1 MQRIFIVPTPA
12 RGNPKKG
19 DMSEM
24 FDIEDEVIE
33 DSNMGSLYHSSTQA
47 NLTGMLINDNKL
59 AVLVELSLDTQ
70 QIDLSQFGLKAKDE
84 LKPDVCAYIKHSSKQ
99 PSQRKSRLDTD
110 ILKVPKMPDLAIEVL
125 SPSQSINEL
134 LRKFDA
140 FLALG
145 IKSCWLVIPS
155 LEVVKVF
162 SQDSHKTFDI
172 QHDTEVIDE
181 NTDIRLPLQKIF
193 EKFYPEEL

>member
-1 MQRIFIVPTPA
+1 
-12 RGNPKKG
+12 
-19 DMSEM
+19 MSEM
-24 FDIEDEVIE
+24 FDIEEVIE
-33 DSNMGSLYHSSTQA
+33 ESDMGSLYHSTTQA
-47 NLTGMLINDNKL
+47 NLTGMLINDKRL
-59 AVLVELSLDTQ
+59 AVLVELSLDTK

-84 LKPDVCAYIKHSSKQ
+84 LKPDVCAYIKHSPKP
-99 PSQRKSRLDTD
+99 PSQQKEKSRLDTD
-110 ILKVPKMPDLAIEVL
+110 VLKMLKMPELAIEVL

-140 FLALG
+140 FFALG

-162 SQDSHKTFDI
+162 SQDSHKNFDI

-181 NTDIRLPLQKIF
+181 TIDIRLPLQKIF
-193 EKFYPEEL
+193 EKFDPEEL

>member
-1 MQRIFIVPTPA
+1 
-12 RGNPKKG
+12 
-19 DMSEM
+19 MSEM
-24 FDIEDEVIE
+24 FDIEYKALEDEGPP
-33 DSNMGSLYHSSTQA
+33 DMGSLHHSTTQA
-47 NLTGMLINDNKL
+47 NLTGMLINNKKL
-59 AVLVELSLDTQ
+59 AVLVELSLDTK

-84 LKPDVCAYIKHSSKQ
+84 LKPDVCAYIKHSPKQ
-99 PSQRKSRLDTD
+99 PSPKKPRLDTD
-110 ILKVPKMPDLAIEVL
+110 VLKVPKMPELAIEVL

-140 FLALG
+140 FFALG

-155 LEVVKVF
+155 LEIVKVF

-181 NTDIRLPLQKIF
+181 SIDIRLSLQKIF
-193 EKFYPEEL
+193 EKFDPEEL

>member
-1 MQRIFIVPTPA
+1 M
-12 RGNPKKG
+12 NE
-19 DMSEM
+19 MS
-24 FDIEDEVIE
+24 DIEYEVLEDE
-33 DSNMGSLYHSSTQA
+33 DMGSLYHSAMQA
-47 NLTGMLINDNKL
+47 NLTGMLINDKRL
-59 AVLVELSLDTQ
+59 AVLVELSLDTK
-70 QIDLSQFGLKAKDE
+70 QIDLSQFGLKAKDG
-84 LKPDVCAYIKHSSKQ
+84 LKPDVCAYIKHSPEQQ
-99 PSQRKSRLDTD
+99 PSQGKSRLDTD
-110 ILKVPKMPDLAIEVL
+110 VLKVPKMPELAIEVL

-140 FLALG
+140 FFALG

-162 SQDSHKTFDI
+162 SQDSNKTFDI

-181 NTDIRLPLQKIF
+181 SLDIRLPLQKIF